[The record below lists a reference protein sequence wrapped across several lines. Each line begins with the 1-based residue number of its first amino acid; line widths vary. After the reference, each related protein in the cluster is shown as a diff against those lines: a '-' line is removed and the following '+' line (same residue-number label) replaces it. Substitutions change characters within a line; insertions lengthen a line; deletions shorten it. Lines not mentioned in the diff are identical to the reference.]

1 MATTVINKVSALPG
15 VLVANAMY
23 AVADGPDR
31 FKFYMADNTG
41 TTARRV
47 DQTQEVLD
55 QVVAVSET
63 APDLAVS
70 KARFWLDSSRGI
82 LFVRYE
88 NAGNPIWMEA
98 QSSAQ
103 LPEFAGTG
111 GLFGT
116 ADTVARGDHQH
127 DHLVIEADW

>member
-1 MATTVINKVSALPG
+1 MATTVINKVNALPG
-15 VLVANAMY
+15 VLVANAIY
-23 AVADGPDR
+23 AVADGADR
-31 FKFYMADNTG
+31 FKFYMADSTG
-41 TTARRV
+41 TSTRRV
-47 DQTQEVLD
+47 DQSQEVLD

-63 APDLAVS
+63 APDLTTS
-70 KARFWLDSSRGI
+70 KARFWFDSTRGI

-88 NAGNPIWMEA
+88 NAGNPIWVEA
-98 QSSAQ
+98 QSAAQ
-103 LPEFAGTG
+103 IPEFAGTG

>member
-1 MATTVINKVSALPG
+1 MATTVIHKVSALPG

-31 FKFYMADNTG
+31 FKFYIADNTG
-41 TTARRV
+41 AAARRV

-55 QVVAVSET
+55 QVVAISDT
-63 APDLAVS
+63 APNLTTS
-70 KARFWLDSSRGI
+70 KARFWLNSTTGVLYI
-82 LFVRYE
+82 RYD

-103 LPEFAGTG
+103 IPEFAGTG
-111 GLFGT
+111 GLYGV
-116 ADTVARGDHQH
+116 ADTVARSDHEH